1 MKKYLFYLV
10 SFAGLLA
17 SSQEISA
24 PLKIGDEFEVN
35 FTANSEYNSTDSG
48 IVYSKEFRSNG
59 SGYIKIY
66 FENFDLNDNDFVRLY
81 GANTN
86 EEYIYSGTGK
96 IVNRNQ
102 HTIDNFWSRTIFDDH
117 IIVELHSQNGN
128 QNHYGFDITKVAY
141 GYPINKITGAFEIN
155 SQQLETLCGLNDR
168 QQAACYD
175 GTEIGR
181 KSNAIC
187 RLVIGGASLCT
198 GWLIGTEG
206 HVMTNNHCIGN
217 AVDASNTEFWFNY
230 RNTDCIGTVADATH
244 VVATSSTLIQTN
256 DPLDFTLVELPVNP
270 TNTYGYLSLASTPP
284 ALGER
289 IYHPQHP
296 GGVRNEI
303 AVFTDTNPVNPD
315 PDGYTVVTN
324 AGAGGARVEY
334 YHDTAG
340 GSSGSPVL
348 RYSDHLVIGLH
359 NTGGCPNGAAGRSDE
374 IINAL
379 GSIITNIDG
388 AIDDPNPDSPR
399 ISFSSIP
406 IESSEATD
414 CDFQEITF
422 NLRIALAPSAN
433 ADVTIN
439 TSGTATEGDDFE
451 IMGSNTI
458 TFLAGDSDDK
468 QITLRIYNDSFVEG
482 NEDFTL
488 SLSLNA
494 NGGDANL
501 DQNSSFTH
509 TIMDDDFTPDIGS
522 EASVMT
528 EDFESGL
535 PNWSVSGNGTTNFA
549 IGDAAAASSDNWS
562 ANGNISN
569 FIFVNDDACNCDM
582 SDERLQYN
590 SPLDLSNANSAS
602 LNFDI
607 KYLDSNDQY
616 ASDAFVQ
623 TSIDNG
629 STWQNVG
636 SEILTSSNWSSQ
648 SVDLSSVLG
657 QSNVLIS
664 FHYNDLGNWAYA
676 MALDNISVTTLGEAT
691 VQTEVNTSTNTN
703 LFLLNG
709 QGTMYAYDSITGG
722 IMSSLTN
729 NNNNDNYECSSVQVS
744 TSGTGG
750 MFFNGS
756 SGSDLA
762 MEKTYNIGV
771 TTDNANGDVTVTFYF
786 TEAEI
791 AGWENAVSAA
801 GGSYTRDLLYLNR
814 KPRNGLQEI
823 VPTTVGSYNGEVT
836 LTANLTSLNGDYTFA
851 PLKVLSSGDD
861 NLINFSVYPN
871 PTQDIINIQSLLD
884 FDSVELYSIT
894 GKKINT
900 IKNND
905 NMRSM
910 QIDMSSLNIGIYFI
924 KIQQS
929 NNNLTSVL
937 KIIKN

>member
-1 MKKYLFYLV
+1 MESKICGISDSKTLKYLT
-10 SFAGLLA
+10 
-17 SSQEISA
+17 EHPNA
-24 PLKIGDEFEVN
+24 PQYIGFIVNYQKSKRFVEHNQLKKLLKIDKN
-35 FTANSEYNSTDSG
+35 DSKY
-48 IVYSKEFRSNG
+48 VAVLVKP
-59 SGYIKIY
+59 
-66 FENFDLNDNDFVRLY
+66 
-81 GANTN
+81 
-86 EEYIYSGTGK
+86 
-96 IVNRNQ
+96 
-102 HTIDNFWSRTIFDDH
+102 
-117 IIVELHSQNGN
+117 N
-128 QNHYGFDITKVAY
+128 QNILEEIKDLPFDYYQV
-141 GYPINKITGAFEIN
+141 
-155 SQQLETLCGLNDR
+155 
-168 QQAACYD
+168 YD
-175 GTEIGR
+175 
-181 KSNAIC
+181 
-187 RLVIGGASLCT
+187 CT
-198 GWLIGTEG
+198 
-206 HVMTNNHCIGN
+206 
-217 AVDASNTEFWFNY
+217 
-230 RNTDCIGTVADATH
+230 
-244 VVATSSTLIQTN
+244 
-256 DPLDFTLVELPVNP
+256 
-270 TNTYGYLSLASTPP
+270 P
-284 ALGER
+284 AE
-289 IYHPQHP
+289 
-296 GGVRNEI
+296 VK
-303 AVFTDTNPVNPD
+303 
-315 PDGYTVVTN
+315 
-324 AGAGGARVEY
+324 
-334 YHDTAG
+334 
-340 GSSGSPVL
+340 
-348 RYSDHLVIGLH
+348 
-359 NTGGCPNGAAGRSDE
+359 
-374 IINAL
+374 
-379 GSIITNIDG
+379 SIIEKYNRKVIV
-388 AIDDPNPDSPR
+388 AI
-399 ISFSSIP
+399 
-406 IESSEATD
+406 T
-414 CDFQEITF
+414 
-422 NLRIALAPSAN
+422 
-433 ADVTIN
+433 V
-439 TSGTATEGDDFE
+439 
-451 IMGSNTI
+451 
-458 TFLAGDSDDK
+458 K
-468 QITLRIYNDSFVEG
+468 
-482 NEDFTL
+482 
-488 SLSLNA
+488 
-494 NGGDANL
+494 
-501 DQNSSFTH
+501 DQN
-509 TIMDDDFTPDIGS
+509 DI
-522 EASVMT
+522 V
-528 EDFESGL
+528 
-535 PNWSVSGNGTTNFA
+535 
-549 IGDAAAASSDNWS
+549 
-562 ANGNISN
+562 
-569 FIFVNDDACNCDM
+569 
-582 SDERLQYN
+582 
-590 SPLDLSNANSAS
+590 
-602 LNFDI
+602 
-607 KYLDSNDQY
+607 KYLDYNDQY

>member
-1 MKKYLFYLV
+1 
-10 SFAGLLA
+10 
-17 SSQEISA
+17 
-24 PLKIGDEFEVN
+24 
-35 FTANSEYNSTDSG
+35 
-48 IVYSKEFRSNG
+48 
-59 SGYIKIY
+59 
-66 FENFDLNDNDFVRLY
+66 
-81 GANTN
+81 
-86 EEYIYSGTGK
+86 
-96 IVNRNQ
+96 
-102 HTIDNFWSRTIFDDH
+102 
-117 IIVELHSQNGN
+117 
-128 QNHYGFDITKVAY
+128 
-141 GYPINKITGAFEIN
+141 
-155 SQQLETLCGLNDR
+155 
-168 QQAACYD
+168 
-175 GTEIGR
+175 
-181 KSNAIC
+181 
-187 RLVIGGASLCT
+187 
-198 GWLIGTEG
+198 
-206 HVMTNNHCIGN
+206 
-217 AVDASNTEFWFNY
+217 
-230 RNTDCIGTVADATH
+230 
-244 VVATSSTLIQTN
+244 
-256 DPLDFTLVELPVNP
+256 
-270 TNTYGYLSLASTPP
+270 
-284 ALGER
+284 
-289 IYHPQHP
+289 
-296 GGVRNEI
+296 
-303 AVFTDTNPVNPD
+303 
-315 PDGYTVVTN
+315 
-324 AGAGGARVEY
+324 
-334 YHDTAG
+334 
-340 GSSGSPVL
+340 
-348 RYSDHLVIGLH
+348 
-359 NTGGCPNGAAGRSDE
+359 
-374 IINAL
+374 
-379 GSIITNIDG
+379 
-388 AIDDPNPDSPR
+388 
-399 ISFSSIP
+399 
-406 IESSEATD
+406 
-414 CDFQEITF
+414 
-422 NLRIALAPSAN
+422 
-433 ADVTIN
+433 
-439 TSGTATEGDDFE
+439 
-451 IMGSNTI
+451 
-458 TFLAGDSDDK
+458 
-468 QITLRIYNDSFVEG
+468 
-482 NEDFTL
+482 
-488 SLSLNA
+488 
-494 NGGDANL
+494 
-501 DQNSSFTH
+501 
-509 TIMDDDFTPDIGS
+509 MDDDFTPDIGS

-582 SDERLQYN
+582 SNERLQYN

-648 SVDLSSVLG
+648 SVDLSFVLG